1 MLEENK
7 FTISLVTQ
15 PPVALSPIR
24 NGYLAIKNI
33 SKPSKNW
40 EWLANRE
47 HVPGIFLFCD
57 EPLVV
62 DVCSPRKYK
71 LQSLGKSS
79 SLQQKPLPQGGTP
92 VYVFFSCVSGK
103 KVVLNVIFQFFFQ
116 NWITTANFSVCR
128 IFLLSLMWKSSV
140 TDKITLSKTSPSRV
154 TGLWQW

>member
-1 MLEENK
+1 MLKLSASRFPADRHSVFDYTVLQSKLEENK

-33 SKPSKNW
+33 SKLSKNR

-62 DVCSPRKYK
+62 IVCSPRKYK

-79 SLQQKPLPQGGTP
+79 SLQKTTP
-92 VYVFFSCVSGK
+92 TRWYSSLRFFSIVSGK
-103 KVVLNVIFQFFFQ
+103 KVVLHVIFQFFFQ
-116 NWITTANFSVCR
+116 N
-128 IFLLSLMWKSSV
+128 
-140 TDKITLSKTSPSRV
+140 
-154 TGLWQW
+154 